1 MWGKKKHLLKH
12 SKFKSQN
19 KCWTALCGRKD
30 WQFSAWSSDSD
41 EHQQMLPLLAGEAR
55 CQQSGPKW
63 ADCPQFMV
71 PRRALHCWAVAWA
84 QIVIKQMK
92 IRRSGERQQGLPEV
106 NKSMIY
112 LISNSFWKGRRWE
125 TAKSHYIQSLVCTIN
140 MQSLFWKPN
149 PVYSLQHCSTHCL
162 RKSNERTLVPAKGY
176 LMHVKLS
183 SRSPDIS

>member
-19 KCWTALCGRKD
+19 KCWTGKHCVVEKIGNFLPEALTLMNISKC
-30 WQFSAWSSDSD
+30 FHSS
-41 EHQQMLPLLAGEAR
+41 Q
-55 CQQSGPKW
+55 
-63 ADCPQFMV
+63 V
-71 PRRALHCWAVAWA
+71 PRRALHCWAVTWA